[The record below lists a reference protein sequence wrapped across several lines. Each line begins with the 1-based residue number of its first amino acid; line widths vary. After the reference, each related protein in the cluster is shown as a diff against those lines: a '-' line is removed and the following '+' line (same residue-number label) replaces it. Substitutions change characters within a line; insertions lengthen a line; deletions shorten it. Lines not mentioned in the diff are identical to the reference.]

1 MSDDPPN
8 WKQQHPRP
16 DPLPVENGRA
26 RRGRR
31 DRPGRGKAGV
41 STHLLP
47 ASGPLADGTPFDPT
61 AAPAGLLGRL
71 AAADIIAKVIAGKR
85 SLDDE
90 FGGEAVN
97 ARLASLDLRDRA
109 LTRSIAT
116 VSARRLGTIRSA
128 LAARLQRGW
137 PKNSGH
143 LEWTLIVA
151 VAQILF
157 LDVPDHAA
165 VDLAVHA
172 VRSDP
177 GSAGFCSLAN
187 AVLRTISRNR
197 NAILSNSDPLED
209 DTPVWLASRWRAN
222 YGEACARAIA
232 SAHRDEPPID
242 VSVKSDP
249 EIWAARLGG
258 IVLPTGSVR
267 LATHDPIRQLPE
279 YDAGN
284 WWVQDA
290 AASLPVRLLQLKAG
304 QTVADLCAAPGGK
317 TAQLLS
323 AGAQVTAIDRSAQ
336 RSNRL
341 ASNLTRL
348 GLAAEIVVADA
359 LTYPAR
365 QPFDAVLLDAPCSA
379 TGTIRRHPEVAW
391 TRHETDIL
399 RLSRRQSRL
408 LDRAVLLL
416 RPGGLLVY
424 CTCSLEPEEGVRQI
438 NALLARNTEMLRVPI
453 ASTEI
458 GGLAEC
464 LTADGDMQTFPYHLP
479 NPNSRFA
486 GLDGFF
492 AARLKRRD

>member
-8 WKQQHPRP
+8 PKQQH
-16 DPLPVENGRA
+16 
-26 RRGRR
+26 RGRHGSKVANR
-31 DRPGRGKAGV
+31 RAVRHDR
-41 STHLLP
+41 
-47 ASGPLADGTPFDPT
+47 SGPGKPAPSPQVLPSGAAFPERTPFDPT

-71 AAADIIAKVIAGKR
+71 AAAAIIAEVICGKR

-90 FGGEAVN
+90 FAGEAAN
-97 ARLASLDLRDRA
+97 PWLARLDIRDRA
-109 LTRSIAT
+109 LARSIAT

-137 PKNSGH
+137 PNNGSH

-197 NAILSNSDPLED
+197 TAILSNSDPLED

-242 VSVKSDP
+242 LSVKNDP
-249 EIWAARLGG
+249 DNWAARLGG
-258 IVLPTGSVR
+258 IVLPNGSVR
-267 LATHDPIRQLPE
+267 LANHDPIRQLPE
-279 YDAGN
+279 YEDGQ

-290 AASLPVRLLQLKAG
+290 AASLPVRLLHVQAG
-304 QTVADLCAAPGGK
+304 ETVADLCAAPGGK

-323 AGAQVTAIDRSAQ
+323 AGARVTAIDRSAQ

-341 ASNLTRL
+341 ATNLNRL
-348 GLAAEIVVADA
+348 GLAADIVVADA
-359 LTYPAR
+359 LNYQAP

-379 TGTIRRHPEVAW
+379 TGTIRRHPDVAW

-399 RLSRRQSRL
+399 RLSQRQSLL
-408 LDRAVLLL
+408 LDRAVSLL

-438 NALLARNTEMLRVPI
+438 GTLLARNAEMVRVPI
-453 ASTEI
+453 DSTEI

-464 LTADGDMQTFPYHLP
+464 LTADGDLQTFPYHLP